1 MESREHHIKIQ
12 RTARYVTLGQQ
23 HQKVEQVWFVCHG
36 YGQLAHE
43 FLQYFEGLD
52 NGNRLIVAPEGL
64 SRYYRD
70 DTHRGVGASW
80 MTREDRLSEI
90 EDSVAYLESL
100 YTHIFERVDRD
111 SVEVFVLGFSQGA
124 ATAARW
130 IAHGTVHAEHLVLW
144 AHLVPEEFRSREGFR
159 RLRAIELTLVYGTR
173 DKLVTPAHLVE
184 QHERLEAHGVKARE
198 LSFKGGHRIDKETLL
213 AIATGKARSQ

>member
-23 HQKVEQVWFVCHG
+23 HQKLEQVWFVCHG

-43 FLQYFEGLD
+43 FLQHFEVLD
-52 NGNRLIVAPEGL
+52 DGSRLIIAAEGL

-70 DTHRGVGASW
+70 DTHREIGASW
-80 MTREDRLSEI
+80 MTREDRLNEI
-90 EDSVAYLESL
+90 EDYVAYLESL

-111 SVEVFVLGFSQGA
+111 SVKVFVLGFSQGV

-130 IAHGTVHAEHLVLW
+130 IARGTVHAEHLVLW
-144 AHLVPEEFRSREGFR
+144 AELMPPEFRSREGFR
-159 RLRAIELTLVYGTR
+159 RLRAMELTLVYGTKDR
-173 DKLVTPAHLVE
+173 LVTSAHLAE
-184 QHERLEAHGVKARE
+184 QRERLEAHGVNARE
-198 LSFKGGHRIDKETLL
+198 LSFKGGHRLDRETLL
-213 AIATGKARSQ
+213 AIASGKARGH

>member
-12 RTARYVTLGQQ
+12 RTARYLTLGQQ
-23 HQKVEQVWFVCHG
+23 HEKVEQVWFVCHG

-52 NGNRLIVAPEGL
+52 NGSRLIIAPEGL

-80 MTREDRLSEI
+80 MTREDRLNEI
-90 EDSVAYLESL
+90 EDYVAYLEAL

-111 SVEVFVLGFSQGA
+111 SVEVFVLGFSQGV

-159 RLRAIELTLVYGTR
+159 RLRAIELTLVCGTR
-173 DKLVTPAHLVE
+173 DKLVTPAHLAE
-184 QHERLEAHGVKARE
+184 QRERLEAHGVNARE
-198 LSFKGGHRIDKETLL
+198 LSFKGGHRLDRETLL
-213 AIATGKARSQ
+213 AIATGKARGQ